1 MCPFM
6 DGMNH
11 EKHKAQSYVD
21 LPPLSHVSG
30 FFKIE
35 YFIDSFSLRICVY
48 VLLFVFWVLALH
60 SQTTYS

>member
-11 EKHKAQSYVD
+11 EKHKEQSYVD
-21 LPPLSHVSG
+21 LPPAFARFG
-30 FFKIE
+30 IFQIE

-48 VLLFVFWVLALH
+48 VLLFVFWVLALY

>member
-11 EKHKAQSYVD
+11 EKHKAQSLCRFTSTFVRF
-21 LPPLSHVSG
+21 G
-30 FFKIE
+30 IFQIE